1 MEFVKYQGIGNDY
14 LVYDVIKNEKVLTR
28 EQIKKICDRNFGV
41 GADGILAGPYLDE
54 EKKIRV
60 RVFNSDGSEAERAG
74 NGIRIFARYLK
85 DAGYTLSERLTLE
98 TAGGSVKV
106 RFLNDDGSRIQADMG
121 KMSFGEEKTVTLG
134 EERYSAFIASI
145 GNPHCVIPA
154 ETIDREKVC
163 KLGKKIAESNMFK
176 NGINVMLLQVE
187 DKNNLNIEIFERGA
201 GYILASGTCSCAAA
215 AVAYKKGWV
224 GQDVMVHMPGGK
236 LWIQID
242 ENWNLKMTGSVE
254 SIGSVK
260 LTKEFEKKLGF

>member
-1 MEFVKYQGIGNDY
+1 M
-14 LVYDVIKNEKVLTR
+14 
-28 EQIKKICDRNFGV
+28 
-41 GADGILAGPYLDE
+41 
-54 EKKIRV
+54 
-60 RVFNSDGSEAERAG
+60 
-74 NGIRIFARYLK
+74 
-85 DAGYTLSERLTLE
+85 
-98 TAGGSVKV
+98 
-106 RFLNDDGSRIQADMG
+106 IQ
-121 KMSFGEEKTVTLG
+121 T
-134 EERYSAFIASI
+134 
-145 GNPHCVIPA
+145 
-154 ETIDREKVC
+154 ETIDREKVS
-163 KLGKKIAESNMFK
+163 KLGKKIAESKMFK

>member
-1 MEFVKYQGIGNDY
+1 MKFTKMQGIGNDY

-74 NGIRIFARYLK
+74 NGMRIVARYLK

-98 TAGGSVKV
+98 TAGGSIKV

-134 EERYSAFIASI
+134 EERYSAFTTSI

-163 KLGKKIAESNMFK
+163 KLGKKIAESKMFK

>member
-1 MEFVKYQGIGNDY
+1 M
-14 LVYDVIKNEKVLTR
+14 
-28 EQIKKICDRNFGV
+28 
-41 GADGILAGPYLDE
+41 GA
-54 EKKIRV
+54 
-60 RVFNSDGSEAERAG
+60 
-74 NGIRIFARYLK
+74 
-85 DAGYTLSERLTLE
+85 
-98 TAGGSVKV
+98 
-106 RFLNDDGSRIQADMG
+106 GSRIQADMG

-134 EERYSAFIASI
+134 EERYSAFTTSI

-163 KLGKKIAESNMFK
+163 KLGKKIAESKMFK

>member
-1 MEFVKYQGIGNDY
+1 M
-14 LVYDVIKNEKVLTR
+14 YDVIKNEKVLTR

-134 EERYSAFIASI
+134 EERYSAFTTSI

-201 GYILASGTCSCAAA
+201 GYILAAA

-224 GQDVMVHMPGGK
+224 GQDVMVHLPGGK

>member
-14 LVYDVIKNEKVLTR
+14 LVYDIMKNKEELTK
-28 EQIKKICDRNFGV
+28 EQIKKICNRNFGI
-41 GADGILAGPYLDE
+41 GADGILAGPYIDK

-85 DAGYTLSERLTLE
+85 DAGYTLSERLTIE

-121 KMSFGEEKTVTLG
+121 KLIFGEETTVTLG
-134 EERYSAFIASI
+134 EEQYAAFTASI

-154 ETIDREKVC
+154 EKISREKVC
-163 KLGKKIAESNMFK
+163 KLGKKIAESKLFK
-176 NGINVMLLQVE
+176 NGINVMLLEVE
-187 DKNNLNIEIFERGA
+187 DENNIKIEIFERGA

-215 AVAYKKGWV
+215 AVAYKKGWI

-236 LWIQID
+236 LWLQID
-242 ENWNLKMTGSVE
+242 EDWNIKLTGNVE
-254 SIGSVK
+254 SIGTIK
-260 LTKEFEKKLGF
+260 LTKEFTWKLEQ

>member
-1 MEFVKYQGIGNDY
+1 
-14 LVYDVIKNEKVLTR
+14 
-28 EQIKKICDRNFGV
+28 
-41 GADGILAGPYLDE
+41 
-54 EKKIRV
+54 
-60 RVFNSDGSEAERAG
+60 
-74 NGIRIFARYLK
+74 
-85 DAGYTLSERLTLE
+85 
-98 TAGGSVKV
+98 
-106 RFLNDDGSRIQADMG
+106 MG

-163 KLGKKIAESNMFK
+163 KLGKKIAESKMFK

-260 LTKEFEKKLGF
+260 LTKEFKKKLGF

>member
-14 LVYDVIKNEKVLTR
+14 LVYDVMKNKEELNK

-41 GADGILAGPYLDE
+41 GADGILAGPYIDE

-121 KMSFGEEKTVTLG
+121 KMSFGEEQTLHL
-134 EERYSAFIASI
+134 EKSSI
-145 GNPHCVIPA
+145 WQLPH
-154 ETIDREKVC
+154 
-163 KLGKKIAESNMFK
+163 
-176 NGINVMLLQVE
+176 LL
-187 DKNNLNIEIFERGA
+187 EIH
-201 GYILASGTCSCAAA
+201 I
-215 AVAYKKGWV
+215 V
-224 GQDVMVHMPGGK
+224 
-236 LWIQID
+236 
-242 ENWNLKMTGSVE
+242 
-254 SIGSVK
+254 
-260 LTKEFEKKLGF
+260 

>member
-1 MEFVKYQGIGNDY
+1 M
-14 LVYDVIKNEKVLTR
+14 
-28 EQIKKICDRNFGV
+28 
-41 GADGILAGPYLDE
+41 
-54 EKKIRV
+54 

-134 EERYSAFIASI
+134 EERYSAFTTSI

-187 DKNNLNIEIFERGA
+187 DKIILILKSLKEEPVIFWRPE
-201 GYILASGTCSCAAA
+201 LA
-215 AVAYKKGWV
+215 VVPPQLLHIRKV
-224 GQDVMVHMPGGK
+224 GLVRM
-236 LWIQID
+236 
-242 ENWNLKMTGSVE
+242 
-254 SIGSVK
+254 
-260 LTKEFEKKLGF
+260 